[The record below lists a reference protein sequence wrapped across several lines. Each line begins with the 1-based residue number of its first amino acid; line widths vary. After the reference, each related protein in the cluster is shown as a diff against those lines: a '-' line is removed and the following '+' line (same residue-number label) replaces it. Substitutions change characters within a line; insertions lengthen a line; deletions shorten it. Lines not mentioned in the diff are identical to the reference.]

1 MGQSV
6 VMKTKT
12 VALTPAAG
20 ARGSTRR
27 PSRSR
32 TRRGPADIGRAI
44 ITLAITTASTT
55 QAVTALGR
63 DIVQPST
70 EPDPS
75 IQSGTVKLTGTR
87 ARAIAIMSGSAS
99 MSQTHAPDADSRHAR
114 ARLHV
119 PTGVDG
125 LTPRAYCWRHPAR
138 RGQGR
143 PGYEEDVMK
152 QSSRRVTLVALL
164 LLTTC
169 ARAWAQLATAQM
181 NGRVT
186 DESGAVL
193 PGVTITATQTDTGAT
208 RTVVTD
214 AGGSY
219 VLTNLPTGPYRLEAM
234 LSGFRAYVQTGIV
247 LQVASAPVINI
258 ALALGNLE

>member
-75 IQSGTVKLTGTR
+75 IQSGPVKLTGTR
-87 ARAIAIMSGSAS
+87 AAQRLV
-99 MSQTHAPDADSRHAR
+99 QETVLRH
-114 ARLHV
+114 H
-119 PTGVDG
+119 
-125 LTPRAYCWRHPAR
+125 H
-138 RGQGR
+138 
-143 PGYEEDVMK
+143 
-152 QSSRRVTLVALL
+152 
-164 LLTTC
+164 
-169 ARAWAQLATAQM
+169 TA
-181 NGRVT
+181 
-186 DESGAVL
+186 
-193 PGVTITATQTDTGAT
+193 
-208 RTVVTD
+208 
-214 AGGSY
+214 
-219 VLTNLPTGPYRLEAM
+219 
-234 LSGFRAYVQTGIV
+234 
-247 LQVASAPVINI
+247 
-258 ALALGNLE
+258 